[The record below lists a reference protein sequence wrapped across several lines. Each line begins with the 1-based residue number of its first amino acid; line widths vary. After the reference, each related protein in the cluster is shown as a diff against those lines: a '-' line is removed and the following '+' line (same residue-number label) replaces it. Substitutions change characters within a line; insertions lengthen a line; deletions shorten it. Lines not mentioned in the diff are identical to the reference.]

1 MLWPSSS
8 LPRGPLHRP
17 PHRLAQSG
25 VRRGAQAAQDD
36 VLGDAQLAGK
46 VERSDVSCE
55 AEAEPTKAARN
66 SSAAPEAKPS
76 LVSIPEFEELHTTAH
91 DAYRAPMGSFFS
103 CR

>member
-1 MLWPSSS
+1 MLGPSS

-17 PHRLAQSG
+17 PRRPAQSG

-46 VERSDVSCE
+46 VARSDVNCG
-55 AEAEPTKAARN
+55 AEAERIKAARN

-76 LVSIPEFEELHTTAH
+76 LAKIPELGELHTTAH
-91 DAYRAPMGSFFS
+91 DAYRAPMGSIFS